1 MPLSVQRWG
10 AQLALHSSDI
20 FLRIFMMV
28 ALPCVS
34 VFVLFNRRQ
43 ISDESRFEQYS
54 KGRILLGMLAAG
66 LLIGMYD
73 GFFGPGTGTFLII
86 AFTAVL
92 GFDLKRACGNTKIVN
107 LTTNVAALL
116 MFVLAGQVYYAVAIP
131 ATLFSVAGNWL
142 GSGMAI
148 KNGEKFI
155 RPVMFAV
162 LCLLLVKIGYDM
174 LIS

>member
-1 MPLSVQRWG
+1 MRDSARAIATIDG
-10 AQLALHSSDI
+10 
-20 FLRIFMMV
+20 
-28 ALPCVS
+28 
-34 VFVLFNRRQ
+34 
-43 ISDESRFEQYS
+43 
-54 KGRILLGMLAAG
+54 AG
-66 LLIGMYD
+66 LLD
-73 GFFGPGTGTFLII
+73 EDELPG
-86 AFTAVL
+86 AKKVL
-92 GFDLKRACGNTKIVN
+92 RAAA
-107 LTTNVAALL
+107 LTYVAALL

-131 ATLFSVAGNWL
+131 ATLFSIAGNWL